1 MNIVLHDS
9 ESTSIKENFVV
20 LFLTN
25 WLLNEKSTLRC
36 DDILTISKEILVHWI
51 QIISIIIIDNDLD

>member
-25 WLLNEKSTLRC
+25 WLLNKKFTLRC
-36 DDILTISKEILVHWI
+36 DDILTISKKILKNL
-51 QIISIIIIDNDLD
+51 IIM